1 MAQTQQTDPKPEAP
15 KAALPH
21 VAPLSLAER
30 RRLVQKAKAPEAP
43 RQIFH
48 DWAMI

>member
-1 MAQTQQTDPKPEAP
+1 MAQTPQTDPKPEAP
-15 KAALPH
+15 KTALPRP
-21 VAPLSLAER
+21 APLSLAER
-30 RRLVQKAKAPEAP
+30 RRLMLTPKAPEAP